1 MSRSALKVF
10 RRGSPSIFSW
20 AMIPFWLTSLTL
32 AVVVVQLSIAQTAV
46 DEFEKGNSFY
56 RNGQFD
62 QAATAYEQ
70 ILNQGLATPELYFNL
85 GNAYYRLGKI
95 APAILSY
102 ERALR
107 LAPNDPDTKHNLDL
121 ANLKTTDRI
130 EPLPELF
137 FIQWLHSISAVFP
150 IHTTALLFVACWILL
165 FGSLAAFYLFSG
177 ESIPGLRWFALFVA
191 VLLIPIVILLTS
203 QYLDWRSR
211 NNAIVTASVVTAK
224 TSPDSQSVDAFVIH
238 EGLKVALSDAVGDWV
253 RITLADGKVG
263 WIRANECE
271 RI

>member
-1 MSRSALKVF
+1 MSRSTLVF
-10 RRGSPSIFSW
+10 RHGNQSAFNRTRIRLW
-20 AMIPFWLTSLTL
+20 RISLML
-32 AVVVVQLSIAQTAV
+32 IVVLVQVSLAQTAV

-62 QAATAYEQ
+62 QAVSAYDQ
-70 ILNQGLATPELYFNL
+70 ILNQGLAAPELYFNL

-95 APAILSY
+95 APAILAY

-107 LAPNDPDTKHNLDL
+107 LAPNDPDTKHNLEL
-121 ANLKTTDRI
+121 ASLRTTDRI
-130 EPLPELF
+130 EPLPDLF
-137 FIQWLHSISAVFP
+137 FIQWLRAISAVLP
-150 IHTTALLFVACWILL
+150 IQTTVLLFIACWILL
-165 FGSLAAFYLFSG
+165 FGSLGAFYLFSG
-177 ESIPGLRWFALFVA
+177 ASFPGLRWIALA
-191 VLLIPIVILLTS
+191 MGLLLIPVAILLTS

-211 NNAIVTASVVTAK
+211 DSAIVTASVVTAK
-224 TSPDSQSVDAFVIH
+224 TSPDSLSVDAFVIH
-238 EGLKVALSDAVGDWV
+238 EGLKVGLSDAVGDWV